1 MRKPMA
7 VAIPMLVAFVVAGSA
22 ASAKLIP
29 GDSNSLPRLVTAH
42 GTFKLG
48 KKPYPAGTR
57 EKWIAEG
64 RVLARAPDGY
74 VQRART
80 LKGSADNRSILPPI
94 GNQGS
99 EGSCVHWAGAYNTK
113 TANMKRQNPA
123 LNVTQASNQC
133 SPRFTYNLTNA
144 GEDNGGWGHEPFEIF
159 MRYGGASLAQKPYV
173 AGQYSTLPTV
183 ADFVEGLHRRTADYV
198 WVWQWGPSA
207 AQINE
212 LKAWLDAGGVASCAV
227 YAEDTFDAW
236 GPGDAPWV
244 GTACTEASINHM
256 VTVCGYGPG
265 YYLVANSWGTSF
277 GSNGYIVVSSSYF
290 EKYFSD
296 VMYPIEG
303 TYEPATR
310 YAKVSITHGRR
321 SDIRSLAFSVNGATV
336 WSNAPT
342 PKNAPKGTGTYDTDS
357 RDNLQLAV
365 DLTGAAWSADN
376 VVTVQ
381 CRDQVTGTQGS
392 LATLSVV
399 ADGLSY
405 DSSDTPVTVPD
416 NTGAAAVAS
425 VSFQVGG
432 NSLTIAP
439 TGTNVPAAA
448 SSGRQIAVSGNVA
461 WTAVTNAPWLAIAAG
476 ASGSGNGTVT
486 FGVAANAAT
495 GARTGTIVVAGGGIS
510 RTCTVQQ
517 AGTATGPTLGDAV
530 EAAQW
535 PWTTGGDADWTNQT
549 ATTHDGVDAAV
560 SGTITHNGESW
571 MQTMVTGPGTLTFW
585 WRVSS
590 ETNYDYLRFLIDDV
604 AQSGGIS
611 GTVAWQQ
618 KTYSIATGTHV
629 LLWRYSKDGSVST
642 GSDCGWVDQ
651 IGWTASGA
659 SLAIAPTATNVPATA
674 SSGRQI
680 AVTAN
685 VAWTAATNAPWLA
698 ITAGASGSTNGTVTF
713 RVLSNGTAVA
723 RTGSITV
730 AGSGLVR
737 TCTVVQAAGAVSPAL
752 AINPASTNVPAMAS
766 SGRQIAVT
774 ANVAWTAATNAP
786 WLAITA
792 GASGSTNGT
801 VTFRVLS
808 NGTAVAR
815 TGSITVAGSGLVR
828 TCTVVQAAASG
839 AFAARRINCGGP
851 AISGAT
857 PWLADTGFLSGG
869 VWTTTATIANATSAP
884 MAVYQRERSGSPVR
898 YSIGNVPNG
907 AYRVKL
913 HFNDSSTAAKAGS
926 RVFHVDL
933 EGARVLSN
941 LDVYVAAGGYRRAL
955 VRTFD
960 VVVAGGNGLQIELTR
975 VAGYP
980 QINGIEIEAAG
991 PPAPAVVA
999 SASQVAVPEGGTA
1012 TFGVHLDTAPA
1023 GATTVTVVRAS
1034 GDADIAV
1041 SGGDVLVFTPA
1052 NYAVDQT
1059 VTLAAAEDADTA
1071 NGTAAIQCAAA
1082 GYTTAGVTATEQDND
1097 APPFSLKV
1105 NCGGSA
1111 VTGGWVA
1118 DTGYSGGTAKSTTS
1132 AIANATNAPQAVY
1145 QTRRYAPTLTYSFPA
1160 VPDGTYTI
1168 RLHFAELYC
1177 SAVGQ
1182 RRFNVS
1188 IEGQTQLTN
1197 FDIYQAAGGKY
1208 RAVVRTFENVAVS
1221 GGLQI
1226 QGVASVDGAQ
1236 FNGIEI
1242 LAEVDARKTAVAV
1255 NAATLAQRPTPD
1267 VVLSSEDAQAP
1278 GAGWAAVD
1286 GDLDTAWQAAGNW
1299 GSWIC
1304 LGYEK
1309 PVQVR
1314 AIDVHFAA
1322 GSPLGLFTLASDDA
1336 DNWFELEPELEL
1348 GPVDVNYLW
1357 FIFPADLSAP
1367 PAAVREIEILGAPG
1381 R

>member
-7 VAIPMLVAFVVAGSA
+7 VAIPMLVAFFVAGPA

-64 RVLARAPDGY
+64 RALGKAPEGY

-123 LNVTQASNQC
+123 LNVTQAANQC

-212 LKAWLDAGGVASCAV
+212 LKTWLDAGGVAACAV

-310 YAKVSITHGRR
+310 YAKVSIAHGRR
-321 SDIRSLAFSVNGATV
+321 SDVRSLLFSVNGATV

-365 DLTGAAWSADN
+365 DLTGAAWDADN
-376 VVTVQ
+376 VVAVQ
-381 CRDQVTGTQGS
+381 CRDQVGGTQGTLDS
-392 LATLSVV
+392 LSVV

-405 DSSDTPVTVPD
+405 DSADTPVTVPD
-416 NTGAAAVAS
+416 NTGAAAAAS
-425 VSFQVGG
+425 VSFQIGG
-432 NSLTIAP
+432 NSLTISP
-439 TGTNVPAAA
+439 TGTNIPFAA
-448 SSGRQIAVSGNVA
+448 SSGRSIAVFGNVA

-486 FGVAANAAT
+486 FGVASNPSA
-495 GARTGTIVVAGGGIS
+495 GSRTGTIVVAGGGIS
-510 RTCTVQQ
+510 RTCTVLQ

-571 MQTMVTGPGTLTFW
+571 MQTTVTGPGTLTFW

-604 AQSGGIS
+604 VQSGGIS

-685 VAWTAATNAPWLA
+685 VAWTAATNASWLA
-698 ITAGASGSTNGTVTF
+698 ITAGASGATNGTVTYSV
-713 RVLSNGTAVA
+713 RSNGTAVA
-723 RTGSITV
+723 RTGT
-730 AGSGLVR
+730 
-737 TCTVVQAAGAVSPAL
+737 
-752 AINPASTNVPAMAS
+752 
-766 SGRQIAVT
+766 
-774 ANVAWTAATNAP
+774 
-786 WLAITA
+786 
-792 GASGSTNGT
+792 
-801 VTFRVLS
+801 
-808 NGTAVAR
+808 
-815 TGSITVAGSGLVR
+815 ITVAGSGLVR

-869 VWTTTATIANATSAP
+869 VWSTTATIANATSAP
-884 MAVYQRERSGSPVR
+884 MAVYQRERSGAPVR

-907 AYRVKL
+907 TYRVKL
-913 HFNDSSTAAKAGS
+913 HFNESSTSARAGS

-933 EGARVLSN
+933 EGARALNN
-941 LDVYVAAGGYRRAL
+941 LDVYVAAGGSRRAL
-955 VRTFD
+955 VRAFD
-960 VVVAGGNGLQIELTR
+960 VAVAGGNGLQIELTK

-991 PPAPAVVA
+991 PPTPAVVA
-999 SASQVAVPEGGTA
+999 SVSQVAVPEGDTA

-1023 GATTVTVVRAS
+1023 GAVTVTVARAS
-1034 GDADIAV
+1034 GDADVAV

-1052 NYAVDQT
+1052 DYAVDQT

-1071 NGTAAIQCAAA
+1071 SGTAAIQCAAA
-1082 GYTTAGVTATEQDND
+1082 GHTAAGVTATEQDND
-1097 APPFSLKV
+1097 APPYSLKV

-1132 AIANATNAPQAVY
+1132 TIANATNAPQAVY

-1177 SAVGQ
+1177 SAAGQ

-1188 IEGQTQLTN
+1188 IEGQTRLAD
-1197 FDIYQAAGGKY
+1197 FDIYQAAGGKN

-1242 LAEVDARKTAVAV
+1242 VAETDARKTAAGEHAT
-1255 NAATLAQRPTPD
+1255 AAAQRPAPV
-1267 VVLSSEDAQAP
+1267 VVLSSEDARMP
-1278 GAGWAAVD
+1278 GAGRAAVD
-1286 GDLDTAWQAAGNW
+1286 GDLDTAWRASRNW

-1304 LGYEK
+1304 LGYAE

-1314 AIDVHFAA
+1314 AIDVQFAA
-1322 GSPLGLFTLASDDA
+1322 GSPLGLFALASDDA

-1367 PAAVREIEILGAPG
+1367 PAAVREIEIFGAPE

>member
-7 VAIPMLVAFVVAGSA
+7 VAIPMLVAWFVAGSA

-64 RVLARAPDGY
+64 RALGKAPEGY

-198 WVWQWGPSA
+198 WVWQWGPTTT
-207 AQINE
+207 QINE
-212 LKAWLDAGGVASCAV
+212 LKAWLDAGGVAACAV

-310 YAKVSITHGRR
+310 YAKVSIAHGRR
-321 SDIRSLAFSVNGATV
+321 SDVRSLAFSVNGTTV

-365 DLTGAAWSADN
+365 DLTGAAWGADN
-376 VVTVQ
+376 MVAVQ
-381 CRDQVTGTQGS
+381 CRDQVGGTQGTLDS
-392 LATLSVV
+392 LSVV

-405 DSSDTPVTVPD
+405 DSADTPVTVPD
-416 NTGAAAVAS
+416 NTGAAAAS
-425 VSFQVGG
+425 VAFQIGG
-432 NSLTIAP
+432 NSLTISP
-439 TGTNVPAAA
+439 TGTNIPFAA
-448 SSGRQIAVSGNVA
+448 SSGRSIAVFGNVA

-486 FGVAANAAT
+486 FGVASNPAA
-495 GARTGTIVVAGGGIS
+495 GSRTGTIVVAGGGIS
-510 RTCTVQQ
+510 RTCTVLQ

-560 SGTITHNGESW
+560 SGTITHNGESL
-571 MQTMVTGPGTLTFW
+571 MQTTVTGPGTLTFW

-604 AQSGGIS
+604 TQSGGIS

-685 VAWTAATNAPWLA
+685 VAWTAATNASWLA
-698 ITAGASGSTNGTVTF
+698 ITAGASGATNGTVTYSV
-713 RVLSNGTAVA
+713 RSNGTAVA
-723 RTGSITV
+723 RTGTITV

-737 TCTVVQAAGAVSPAL
+737 TCTVVQAAGAASPAL
-752 AINPASTNVPAMAS
+752 AINPSSTNVPATAS

-774 ANVAWTAATNAP
+774 ANVAWTAATNAS

-792 GASGSTNGT
+792 GASGATNGT
-801 VTFRVLS
+801 VTYSVRS

-815 TGSITVAGSGLVR
+815 TGTITVAGSGLVR

-869 VWTTTATIANATSAP
+869 VWSTTATIANATSAP
-884 MAVYQRERSGSPVR
+884 MAVYQRERSGAPVR

-907 AYRVKL
+907 TYRVKL
-913 HFNDSSTAAKAGS
+913 HFNESSTSARAGS

-933 EGARVLSN
+933 EGARALNN
-941 LDVYVAAGGYRRAL
+941 LDVYVAAGGSRRAL
-955 VRTFD
+955 VRAFD
-960 VVVAGGNGLQIELTR
+960 VAVAGGNGLQIELTK

-991 PPAPAVVA
+991 PPTPAVVA
-999 SASQVAVPEGGTA
+999 SVSQVAVPEGGTA

-1023 GATTVTVVRAS
+1023 GDVTVTVARAS
-1034 GDADIAV
+1034 GDADVAV

-1052 NYAVDQT
+1052 DYAVDQT

-1071 NGTAAIQCAAA
+1071 SGTAAIQCAAA
-1082 GYTTAGVTATEQDND
+1082 GHTAAGVTATEQDND
-1097 APPFSLKV
+1097 APPYSLKV

-1145 QTRRYAPTLTYSFPA
+1145 QTRRYAPTLTYSFPS

-1177 SAVGQ
+1177 SAAGQ

-1188 IEGQTQLTN
+1188 IEGQTRLAD
-1197 FDIYQAAGGKY
+1197 FDIYQAAGGKN

-1242 LAEVDARKTAVAV
+1242 VAETDARKTAAGEHAT
-1255 NAATLAQRPTPD
+1255 AAAQRPAPV
-1267 VVLSSEDAQAP
+1267 VVLSSEDARRP
-1278 GAGWAAVD
+1278 DAGRAVLD
-1286 GDLDTAWQAAGNW
+1286 GDPETVWRASQNW

-1314 AIDVHFAA
+1314 AIDVQFAA
-1322 GSPLGLFTLASDDA
+1322 GSPLGLFALASDDA

-1367 PAAVREIEILGAPG
+1367 PAAVREIEIFGAPE

>member
-1 MRKPMA
+1 MRKPL
-7 VAIPMLVAFVVAGSA
+7 VVSIPLLTVFFLACFSAQGRLV
-22 ASAKLIP
+22 P
-29 GDSNSLPRLVTAH
+29 GDANTLPRMVTSH

-57 EKWIAEG
+57 EQWIAEG
-64 RVLARAPDGY
+64 RVLGRAPENY
-74 VQRART
+74 IRRPRT

-99 EGSCVHWAGAYNTK
+99 EGSCVHWAGAYYTK
-113 TANMKRQNPA
+113 TANMKRQDPT
-123 LNVTQASNQC
+123 LNVTKTSNQC

-173 AGQYSTLPTV
+173 AGQYTTLPVV

-198 WVWQWGPSA
+198 WVWQWGPTA
-207 AQINE
+207 DQINE
-212 LKAWLDAGGVASCAV
+212 LKAWLDAGGVAACGV

-244 GTACTEASINHM
+244 GTACTEANINHM
-256 VTVCGYGPG
+256 VTVCGYGSG
-265 YYLVANSWGTSF
+265 YYLVVNSWGTSF
-277 GSNGYIVVSSSYF
+277 GSNGFIVVDSSYF

-303 TYEPATR
+303 TYEAATR

-321 SDIRSLAFSVNGATV
+321 SDIRSLTFAVNGTTV

-342 PKNAPKGTGTYDTDS
+342 PKSGPKGTGTYDTDS

-376 VVTVQ
+376 VVAVQ
-381 CRDQVTGTQGS
+381 CRDQVTGTQGTLDS
-392 LATLSVV
+392 LSVV

-405 DSSDTPVTVPD
+405 DSADTPVTVPD
-416 NTGAAAVAS
+416 NTGAAATAS
-425 VSFQVGG
+425 VSFQIGG
-432 NSLTIAP
+432 NSLTISP
-439 TGTNVPAAA
+439 TGTNIPFAA
-448 SSGRQIAVSGNVA
+448 SSGRSIAVFGNVA

-486 FGVAANAAT
+486 FGVASNPSA
-495 GARTGTIVVAGGGIS
+495 GSRTGTIVVAGGGIS
-510 RTCTVQQ
+510 RTCTVLQ

-571 MQTMVTGPGTLTFW
+571 MQTTVTGPGTLTFW

-604 AQSGGIS
+604 TQSGGIS

-685 VAWTAATNAPWLA
+685 VAWTAATNASWLA
-698 ITAGASGSTNGTVTF
+698 ITAGASGSTNGAVTYSV
-713 RVLSNGTAVA
+713 RSNGTAVA
-723 RTGSITV
+723 RTGT
-730 AGSGLVR
+730 
-737 TCTVVQAAGAVSPAL
+737 
-752 AINPASTNVPAMAS
+752 
-766 SGRQIAVT
+766 
-774 ANVAWTAATNAP
+774 
-786 WLAITA
+786 
-792 GASGSTNGT
+792 
-801 VTFRVLS
+801 
-808 NGTAVAR
+808 
-815 TGSITVAGSGLVR
+815 ITVAGSGLVR

-869 VWTTTATIANATSAP
+869 VWSTTATIANATSAP
-884 MAVYQRERSGSPVR
+884 MAVYQRERSGAPVR

-907 AYRVKL
+907 TYRVKL
-913 HFNDSSTAAKAGS
+913 HFNESSTSARAGS

-933 EGARVLSN
+933 EGARALNN
-941 LDVYVAAGGYRRAL
+941 LDVYVAAGGSRRAL
-955 VRTFD
+955 VRAFD
-960 VVVAGGNGLQIELTR
+960 VAVAGGNGLQIELTK

-991 PPAPAVVA
+991 PPTPAVVA
-999 SASQVAVPEGGTA
+999 SVSQVAVPEGGTA

-1023 GATTVTVVRAS
+1023 GDVTVTVARAS
-1034 GDADIAV
+1034 GDADVAV

-1052 NYAVDQT
+1052 DYAVDQT

-1082 GYTTAGVTATEQDND
+1082 GHTAAGVTATEQDND
-1097 APPFSLKV
+1097 APPYSLKV

-1132 AIANATNAPQAVY
+1132 AIANATNAPQATY
-1145 QTRRYAPTLTYSFPA
+1145 QTRRYAPTLTYNFPA
-1160 VPDGTYTI
+1160 VLDGTYTI
-1168 RLHFAELYC
+1168 RLHFAELYYG
-1177 SAVGQ
+1177 AAG
-1182 RRFNVS
+1182 RRIFNVA
-1188 IEGQTQLTN
+1188 IEGSTRLTN
-1197 FDIYQAAGGKY
+1197 FDIYQAAGGKN

-1242 LAEVDARKTAVAV
+1242 VAEADARKTAVQAH
-1255 NAATLAQRPTPD
+1255 AATRAQRPAPD
-1267 VVLSSEDAQAP
+1267 VVVSSADARTP
-1278 GAGWAAVD
+1278 DAGWAAVD
-1286 GDLDTAWQAAGNW
+1286 GDPATAWHASGNW

-1304 LGYEK
+1304 LGYAE

-1314 AIDVHFAA
+1314 AIDMQFAT
-1322 GSPLGLFTLASDDA
+1322 GSPLGLQTLASEDA
-1336 DNWFELEPELEL
+1336 VDWFELEPELEL
-1348 GPVDVNYLW
+1348 GPVELNFLW
-1357 FIFPADLSAP
+1357 FLFPADPSAP
-1367 PAAVREIEILGAPG
+1367 PAAVREIEVHGLSAH
-1381 R
+1381 

>member
-7 VAIPMLVAFVVAGSA
+7 VAIPMLVAFFVAGPA

-64 RVLARAPDGY
+64 RALAKAPEGY

-123 LNVTQASNQC
+123 LNVTQAANQC

-212 LKAWLDAGGVASCAV
+212 LKTWLDAGGVAACAV

-310 YAKVSITHGRR
+310 YAKVSIAHGRR
-321 SDIRSLAFSVNGATV
+321 SDVRSLLFSVNGATV

-365 DLTGAAWSADN
+365 DLTGAAWDADN
-376 VVTVQ
+376 VVAVQ
-381 CRDQVTGTQGS
+381 CRDQVGGTQGTLDS
-392 LATLSVV
+392 LSVV

-405 DSSDTPVTVPD
+405 DSADTPVTVPD
-416 NTGAAAVAS
+416 NTGAAAAAS
-425 VSFQVGG
+425 VSFQIGG
-432 NSLTIAP
+432 NSLTISP
-439 TGTNVPAAA
+439 TGTNIPFAA
-448 SSGRQIAVSGNVA
+448 SSGRSIAVFGNVA

-486 FGVAANAAT
+486 FGVASNPSA
-495 GARTGTIVVAGGGIS
+495 GSRTGTIVVAGGGIS
-510 RTCTVQQ
+510 RTCTVLQ

-571 MQTMVTGPGTLTFW
+571 MQTTVTGPGTLTFW

-604 AQSGGIS
+604 VQSGGIS

-685 VAWTAATNAPWLA
+685 VAWTAATNASWLA
-698 ITAGASGSTNGTVTF
+698 ITAGASGATNGTVTYSV
-713 RVLSNGTAVA
+713 RSNGTAVA
-723 RTGSITV
+723 RTGT
-730 AGSGLVR
+730 
-737 TCTVVQAAGAVSPAL
+737 
-752 AINPASTNVPAMAS
+752 
-766 SGRQIAVT
+766 
-774 ANVAWTAATNAP
+774 
-786 WLAITA
+786 
-792 GASGSTNGT
+792 
-801 VTFRVLS
+801 
-808 NGTAVAR
+808 
-815 TGSITVAGSGLVR
+815 ITVAGSGLVR

-869 VWTTTATIANATSAP
+869 VWSTTATIANATSAP
-884 MAVYQRERSGSPVR
+884 MAVYQRERSGAPVR

-907 AYRVKL
+907 TYRVKL
-913 HFNDSSTAAKAGS
+913 HFNESSTSARAGS

-933 EGARVLSN
+933 EGARALNN
-941 LDVYVAAGGYRRAL
+941 LDVYVAAGGSRRAL
-955 VRTFD
+955 VRAFD
-960 VVVAGGNGLQIELTR
+960 VAVAGGNGLQIELTK

-991 PPAPAVVA
+991 PPTPAVVA
-999 SASQVAVPEGGTA
+999 SVSQVAVPEGDTA

-1023 GATTVTVVRAS
+1023 GAVTVTVARAS
-1034 GDADIAV
+1034 GDADVAV

-1052 NYAVDQT
+1052 DYAVDQT

-1071 NGTAAIQCAAA
+1071 SGTAAIQCAAA
-1082 GYTTAGVTATEQDND
+1082 GHTAAGVTATEQDND
-1097 APPFSLKV
+1097 APPYSLKV

-1132 AIANATNAPQAVY
+1132 TIANATNAPQAVY

-1177 SAVGQ
+1177 SAAGQ

-1188 IEGQTQLTN
+1188 IEGQTRLAD
-1197 FDIYQAAGGKY
+1197 FDIYQAAGGKN

-1242 LAEVDARKTAVAV
+1242 AAETDVRKTAAGEHAT
-1255 NAATLAQRPTPD
+1255 AAAQRPAPV
-1267 VVLSSEDAQAP
+1267 VVLSSEDARMP
-1278 GAGWAAVD
+1278 GAGRAAVD
-1286 GDLDTAWQAAGNW
+1286 GDLDTAWRASRNW

-1304 LGYEK
+1304 LGYAE

-1314 AIDVHFAA
+1314 AIDVQFAA
-1322 GSPLGLFTLASDDA
+1322 GSPLGLFALASDDA

-1367 PAAVREIEILGAPG
+1367 PAAVREIEIFGAPE